1 MTKREFME
9 SVIRY
14 ACDGEDIINNVSA
27 NDLIAFAQKEIEAL
41 DQRNAARSAKP
52 TAKQKENEAIK
63 EQILETFKEQRRV
76 IASVIGEK
84 MGISTNK
91 ASALCRQLV
100 NEGKMIVEDVKVP
113 KKGTQKAYT
122 VFLNTEEEGE

>member
-9 SVIRY
+9 KIIAGAVTKEEMIEY
-14 ACDGEDIINNVSA
+14 AK
-27 NDLIAFAQKEIEAL
+27 KEIKAL